1 MTRPAKPAAL
11 LRRVVLKISGEAL
24 QGAAGANVAIE
35 DITANNNGGV
45 LSANVLLYLVK
56 EIAEAVGI
64 GVQVAVVVGG
74 GNIVRGGELMESK
87 MGVSRVTGDYMGML
101 ATVING
107 MALQSALQGG
117 GLDARLQTAMNV
129 EQVAAPYIR
138 QKAVRHLQAGR
149 VVIFAGGTGNPYFTT
164 DTAAALRAAEIGAD
178 ALLKATNVDGVY
190 SADPAKDKNAERY
203 STLTMNDAI
212 NKQLRVMDA
221 TALTLCR
228 DRKMP
233 IHVFQLQKPG
243 ALMAVLRGEPE
254 GTTIAA

>member
-1 MTRPAKPAAL
+1 MTASAAL
-11 LRRVVLKISGEAL
+11 LRRVVLKLSGEAL
-24 QGAAGANVAIE
+24 QGATNESPADTKSGE
-35 DITANNNGGV
+35 SGGV
-45 LSANVLLYLVK
+45 LSANVLLYLVG
-56 EIAEAVGI
+56 EIAAAVEV

-74 GNIVRGGELMESK
+74 GNIVRGSELIEGK
-87 MGVSRVTGDYMGML
+87 MGVSRVTGDQMGML

-117 GLDARLQTAMNV
+117 GLDVRLQTAMNV

-138 QKAVRHLQAGR
+138 AKAMRHLQAGR
-149 VVIFAGGTGNPYFTT
+149 VVIFTGGTGNPFFTT

-190 SADPAKDKNAERY
+190 SADPAKDKTAERY
-203 STLTMNDAI
+203 KTLTMDDAI

-228 DRKMP
+228 DRKIP

-243 ALMAVLRGEPE
+243 ALMAVLCGEEE
-254 GTTIAA
+254 GTKIAA